1 MSEEWGCEFCTFINV
16 QKDKVCAMCSRS
28 RPKPKVE
35 PPKTDYKGSPINP
48 HDLQSIQA
56 NSLSKFASLLWGTTR
71 FSDVTVNI
79 VKDSDSKSLPC
90 HKMILCSLSPVF
102 NKLFENKENDKKD
115 EKNETTTIE
124 IKDFKVE
131 DVQNFIRAFYTG
143 QIEVTEGNFAP
154 LSQLADRYDVPVVRT
169 ACGSF
174 IESKL
179 TLETGL
185 KYYRTSGIG
194 VEYVARNAGTIF
206 KSDTDA
212 VLSLPVDKFRR
223 LIESDELALDE
234 IDVFRYV
241 YRWGREELKRKQKK
255 DNESSSSEG
264 EVQET
269 KDEIQELQKVIEELV
284 PHIRL
289 PLMTSEQLGSVVM
302 PSKVI
307 DNDKLIAI
315 FTYVAQ
321 PKERKVGIKQV
332 QGFSAKPRKA
342 LNPRELAKRIPS
354 FFATIQGM
362 DDPFSMDKKY
372 QAFDHYDT
380 DRDGKLSQ
388 AELRVVVYHLCEFM
402 LRMFQ
407 QEPNDSETQKVVRLA
422 EDPTLADQIAAL
434 IEVEMNISPDGFITR
449 TNFCENLGRTVET
462 AMKTTLGMQD

>member
-1 MSEEWGCEFCTFINV
+1 MSEEWACESCTFINAA
-16 QKDKVCAMCSRS
+16 KDRVCTMCSRS

-35 PPKTDYKGSPINP
+35 APKMDYKAAPVNP
-48 HDLQSIQA
+48 HDLQAIQA
-56 NSLSKFASLLWGTTR
+56 NSLSKFASLLWGTGR
-71 FSDVTVNI
+71 FSDVTLNI
-79 VKDSDSKSLPC
+79 VKGSESKSIPC
-90 HKMILCSLSPVF
+90 HKIILCSLSPVF
-102 NKLFENKENDKKD
+102 NKLFDNKENDKKD
-115 EKNETTTIE
+115 EKNETQVVE

-131 DVQNFIRAFYTG
+131 DVQNFIKAFYTG
-143 QIEVTEGNFAP
+143 QVEVTEGNFEP

-179 TLETGL
+179 TLETAL
-185 KYYRTSGIG
+185 KYYSRSGIG
-194 VEYVARNAGTIF
+194 VDYVARNAGTLF
-206 KSDTDA
+206 KSSTDA
-212 VLSLPVDKFRR
+212 VLSLPLDKFRR

-241 YRWGREELKRKQKK
+241 YRWGREELKRKKK
-255 DNESSSSEG
+255 DKESST

-269 KDEIQELQKVIEELV
+269 KDEIQDLQQAIEELI
-284 PHIRL
+284 PHVRL
-289 PLMTSEQLGSVVM
+289 PLMSSEQLGSVVM

-321 PKERKVGIKQV
+321 PREKKVAVKQV
-332 QGFSAKPRKA
+332 QGFSARPRKA
-342 LNPRELAKRIPS
+342 LNPRELAKRTPS

-388 AELRVVVYHLCEFM
+388 SELRVVVYHLCEFM

-407 QEPNDSETQKVVRLA
+407 QEPSDSEAQKVIRLA

-434 IEVEMNISPDGFITR
+434 IEVEMNITPDGFITR
-449 TNFCENLGRTVET
+449 TNFCENLSRTVET